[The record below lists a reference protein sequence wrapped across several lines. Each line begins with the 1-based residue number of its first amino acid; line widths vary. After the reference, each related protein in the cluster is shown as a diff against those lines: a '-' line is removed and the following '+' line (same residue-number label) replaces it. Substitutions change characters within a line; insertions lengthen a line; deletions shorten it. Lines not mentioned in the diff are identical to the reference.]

1 VQNLERCFGIIS
13 LVCQR
18 QPRYEAMA
26 NWGVTVDASEVARAK
41 SEEDFSALIGQAL
54 AAKAAP

>member
-1 VQNLERCFGIIS
+1 LAH
-13 LVCQR
+13 R